1 MRASKCDASAHL
13 IASILVIAGTDTLVG
28 TVVDGR
34 FEIRDKLGQGGMGAV
49 YRAWQRS
56 TEREIAIKLIAKGQT
71 GDMAVERFL
80 REAKLASQLSHPNT
94 ISVYDFGALADG
106 RLFIAMELLRG
117 QTLGRILK
125 TEGALAFDRII
136 RIAIQICDA
145 LAAAHAL
152 KIVHRDLK
160 PDNVMLIDN
169 TADLVKVLDFGLAKR
184 LDVKNVKGTA
194 AGLVVGTPRYIPP
207 EAMMT
212 GVSYPEGDVYALGVM
227 IGEMAL
233 GRPLWPSSQL
243 VELAKL
249 QMKPAEYIRDIPEP
263 LHGIVASL
271 LDPTAGMRPTAT
283 QLRGQLV
290 AMQSGV
296 MPKYRPS
303 QPPSV
308 MDSAPPTVPATPVAK
323 IPDTPMGRTA
333 VHMRAK
339 SPTANAEGSP
349 WARPQN
355 YGPPTMPQRPRT
367 PSAQQIPGPQGPP
380 PQAETP
386 PAKTGRPRWMPWAA
400 AGGALFV
407 AAFAIAFVAR
417 NDDSPSTTSTTP
429 TPPQAKPVAQPIAP
443 DAALSVV
450 EPVDTWEA
458 PDTDADRGSGSGFI
472 NAAGSVAA
480 KPTRRAPTTTTTK
493 KLISSDCTVMPDA
506 KERSECYRLYC
517 KQTPSDPACD
527 ADDTLPAIEFTKPK
541 PKPAS
546 RSKDDND
553 VMDPF
558 AAQPPTPTTA
568 TTTTKGL
575 TQKEQAEK
583 CKAMTGNAQYA
594 CRKTFCRKFPHDAFC
609 CDTCL
614 ERPD

>member
-1 MRASKCDASAHL
+1 
-13 IASILVIAGTDTLVG
+13 LVIAGTDTLVG

-34 FEIRDKLGQGGMGAV
+34 FEIRDKLGQGGMGSV

-56 TEREIAIKLIAKGQT
+56 TEREIAIKLNAKGLT

-94 ISVYDFGALADG
+94 ISVYDFGKLADG

-117 QTLGRILK
+117 QTLGRTLK
-125 TEGALAFDRII
+125 NEGALAFDRII

-145 LAAAHAL
+145 LAAAHTL

-160 PDNVMLIDN
+160 PDNVMLIEN

-184 LDVKNVKGTA
+184 LDDKNLKGTA

-207 EAMMT
+207 EAMLT

-243 VELAKL
+243 AELVKL
-249 QMKPAEYIRDIPEP
+249 QMKPAEYIREIPEP
-263 LHGIVASL
+263 LHSIVASL
-271 LDPTAGMRPTAT
+271 LDPTAGMRPTAA
-283 QLRGQLV
+283 QLRGRLV
-290 AMQSGV
+290 SMQSGT
-296 MPKYRPS
+296 MPRLRPS

-308 MDSAPPTVPATPVAK
+308 MEDTAPPTVPGTPANVPNTLRGHAVNAAAK
-323 IPDTPMGRTA
+323 IPDTPMGRTM
-333 VHMRAK
+333 VHQRAK

-349 WARPQN
+349 WARPRD
-355 YGPPTMPQRPRT
+355 GAPTMNARPRT
-367 PSAQQIPGPQGPP
+367 PSAQPP
-380 PQAETP
+380 PAQQP
-386 PAKTGRPRWMPWAA
+386 KQRVVPQPAKTGRPRWMPWAA
-400 AGGALFV
+400 ASVAMFV
-407 AAFAIAFVAR
+407 AAFAIAMVAR
-417 NDDSPSTTSTTP
+417 SDHSPSSSTSTSS
-429 TPPQAKPVAQPIAP
+429 TPPQAKPVAQPVAPP
-443 DAALSVV
+443 DAAIAVV
-450 EPVDTWEA
+450 ESIDASIAT
-458 PDTDADRGSGSGFI
+458 DTDTDTDHGSGSGFV

-480 KPTRRAPTTTTTK
+480 KPTRPAPTTTTTR
-493 KLISSDCTVMPDA
+493 KLISSDCTVMPDT
-506 KERSECYRLYC
+506 KERLECYRLYC

-546 RSKDDND
+546 RSKDD
-553 VMDPF
+553 VLDPF
-558 AAQPPTPTTA
+558 AAQPRSTTSN

-575 TQKEQAEK
+575 TQKQQVEK
-583 CKAMTGNAQYA
+583 CKAMSGNARAA
-594 CRKTFCRKFPHDAFC
+594 CRKTFCKKYGTDPYC